1 MPTTLTEK
9 PYTCSESI
17 PEAVGFPRVTPQLD
31 TAHYHSETTYTTPLR
46 IGDSAVIHSRVMLAP
61 MAGVT
66 DVIFRS
72 LVRQTAPNS
81 LICTEMISSNGLVYS
96 KRWDAQILD
105 KSLEDHPI
113 AYQLA
118 ANRQEVLVEAAQNIV
133 AKHRPD
139 TLDLNMGCPVKK
151 ITGNFEGCALMKDV
165 DHAYTL
171 VKAVADAVEVPV
183 TVKCRLGW
191 DFNNLNYIEFGK
203 RMEDAGA
210 KMLTLHT
217 RTRSQGYK
225 PGVHWDALGHLK
237 QAVGIPV
244 IGNGD
249 IVTPQDAKFVLDT
262 YGIDGVMIGRGTQGE
277 PWRIAMID
285 HYLKTNELLPEPS
298 LGERLRYAF
307 EHTQK
312 MIEYKGE
319 SIAVREMRGQ
329 LPWYVKG
336 FKGASQFR
344 GALTQVSTLA
354 EIESLFEIIQK
365 QVLAL

>member
-1 MPTTLTEK
+1 MTVLAEKALPLYADTL
-9 PYTCSESI
+9 P
-17 PEAVGFPRVTPQLD
+17 PAVGFPRVIPQID
-31 TAHYHSETTYTTPLR
+31 TASYHSETTYTTPLR
-46 IGDSAVIHSRVMLAP
+46 IGETAFIHSRVMLAP

-66 DVIFRS
+66 DLIFRG
-72 LVRQTAPNS
+72 LVRQTAPDS

-105 KSLEDHPI
+105 KSLEDNPI

-118 ANRQEVLVEAAQNIV
+118 ANREEVLVEAARNIV

-171 VKAVADAVEVPV
+171 VKAVADAVDVPV

-191 DFNNLNYIEFGK
+191 DFNHLNYIEFGK

-210 KMLTLHT
+210 KLLTLHT

-225 PGVHWDALGHLK
+225 PGVQWDALGHLK
-237 QAVGIPV
+237 QAVSIPV
-244 IGNGD
+244 VGNGD

-277 PWRIAMID
+277 PWRIALID
-285 HYLKTNELLPEPS
+285 HYLKTNELLPEPD
-298 LGERLRYAF
+298 LAERLRYAL

-319 SIAVREMRGQ
+319 GVAVREMRGQ

-336 FKGASQFR
+336 FKGASAFR
-344 GALTQVSTLA
+344 GRLTSVNSLDEIHALFT
-354 EIESLFEIIQK
+354 EIQCLD
-365 QVLAL
+365 

>member
-1 MPTTLTEK
+1 MPTTFAEA
-9 PYTCSESI
+9 PYTCPESP
-17 PEAVGFPRVTPQLD
+17 PEAVGFPRVSPQLD
-31 TAHYHSETTYTTPLR
+31 TANYHSETTYTTPLR

-72 LVRQTAPNS
+72 LVRQSAPHS

-139 TLDLNMGCPVKK
+139 TLDLNMGCPVK
-151 ITGNFEGCALMKDV
+151 
-165 DHAYTL
+165 
-171 VKAVADAVEVPV
+171 AVAEAVDVPV

-191 DFNNLNYIEFGK
+191 DFNHLNYMEFGK

-225 PGVHWDALGHLK
+225 PGVQWDALGHLK

-277 PWRIAMID
+277 PWRIALID
-285 HYLKTNELLPEPS
+285 HYLKTNELLPEPT
-298 LGERLRYAF
+298 LVERLRYAR

-312 MIEYKGE
+312 MIDYKGE
-319 SIAVREMRGQ
+319 SVAVREMRGQ

-354 EIESLFEIIQK
+354 EIDVLFEEIQK
-365 QVLAL
+365 QVLAISFCP